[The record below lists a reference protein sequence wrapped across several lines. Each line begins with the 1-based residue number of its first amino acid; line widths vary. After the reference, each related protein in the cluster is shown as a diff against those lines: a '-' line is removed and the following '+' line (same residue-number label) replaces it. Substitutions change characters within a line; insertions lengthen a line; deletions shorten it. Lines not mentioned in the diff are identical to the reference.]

1 MKIKFK
7 SVIKI
12 LLPIVLAASIGTFFV
27 ITDNVNYGSL
37 EKPFLTPPSF
47 VFGIAWT
54 IIYILCFISAYIFD
68 NKSEDKELNQKGTVL
83 LYINMFIN
91 LLWTISFFGL
101 GLLTVSLIIL
111 ALLYFSTVSLFLTY
125 KKVNKLSSVL
135 LIPYL
140 LWLLLAFYLN
150 ICIVFLN

>member
-1 MKIKFK
+1 MKINFK
-7 SVIKI
+7 SVFKNLI
-12 LLPIVLAASIGTFFV
+12 PIILAAGIGTLFV
-27 ITDNVNYGSL
+27 IMDNVNYDSL
-37 EKPFLTPPSF
+37 QKPFLNPPSY
-47 VFGIAWT
+47 VFSIAWT
-54 IIYILCFISAYIFD
+54 VIYVLCFIAAYLFD
-68 NKSEDKELNQKGTVL
+68 TKSSDKELNQKGTVL

-101 GLLTVSLIIL
+101 GLLIVSMIIL